1 MSLRDRLRKLSSG
14 TDDLHRDHLT
24 ERWSHLDHGQVPI
37 AESEPRQR
45 VRLAGEI
52 TSMRVVPR
60 AGSPSLEVTIS
71 DGTGYATAVF
81 TGRQSI
87 PGMRPG
93 RNIAFEGVTRAE
105 RPGRVLLNPGYVLLP

>member
-1 MSLRDRLRKLSSG
+1 MAVRDRLKKLSSG
-14 TDDLHRDHLT
+14 TDDLHRDHLSA
-24 ERWSHLDHGQVPI
+24 RWSQRDHGQVPI
-37 AESEPRQR
+37 AEAEPRER

-52 TSMRVVPR
+52 TSIRVVPR

-87 PGMRPG
+87 PGITPG

-105 RPGRVLLNPGYVLLP
+105 RPGRVLMNPSYVLLP